1 MEQDTFLQRF
11 LENETDIVGSTIQFP
26 QVLIVEH
33 MFNNAV
39 EFINA
44 LKSRCD
50 KLIVIPKRSSLRYHP
65 NIGEQI
71 VENGIDLRNL
81 GRDYFKNKK
90 RTMEFLEREFGDK
103 PFLLFDHGG
112 YFSYF
117 ISEIASKFPNFKG
130 CVEHTENG
138 HIRYKKALKNLNR
151 TFFAASVARDPIK
164 QAENDDV
171 ARSIV
176 TYTFE
181 ILKSTMNIN
190 PNDLNRIG
198 VIGYGRL
205 GQVIATSLKER
216 ELPTRITEI
225 NTTASAMAISQG
237 HQILP
242 LEELID
248 ECPLIFSATGAGA
261 LQKQHFDRISQ
272 ATHIAT
278 VTGADDELRLP
289 HHVKKGTLRL
299 VGNEHQTLT
308 RYRTIHNQDVYLVLG
323 GDPPNY
329 YSASNT
335 REWTTGAVQA
345 TTLALASC
353 CLHHPNPSKKKIL
366 SLHDTSIFQETYDK
380 LTTCL
385 QRYCGEKE

>member
-1 MEQDTFLQRF
+1 MEQSTFLQRF
-11 LENETDIVGSTIQFP
+11 LENEQDIVGSPIQFP

-33 MFNNAV
+33 MFNEVV

-44 LKSRCD
+44 LKSRCE

-65 NIGEQI
+65 SIGEQI

-81 GRDYFKNKK
+81 GRDYFKNKT
-90 RTMEFLEREFGDK
+90 RTMEFLEREFGNK
-103 PFLLFDHGG
+103 PFMLFDHGG

-138 HIRYKKALKNLNR
+138 HIRYEKALRNLNR
-151 TFFAASVARDPIK
+151 KFFAASVARDPIK
-164 QAENDDV
+164 QTENDDV

-181 ILKSTMNIN
+181 ILKSTMNIDPSVLTN
-190 PNDLNRIG
+190 IG

-205 GQVIATSLKER
+205 GRVIATSLKER
-216 ELPTRITEI
+216 SLLTNITEI

-237 HQILP
+237 HQIVP
-242 LEELID
+242 LEELVAA
-248 ECPLIFSATGAGA
+248 CPLIFSATGAGA
-261 LQKQHFDRISQ
+261 LQKEHFDSIAQ
-272 ATHIAT
+272 TTHIAT

-308 RYRTIHNQDVYLVLG
+308 RYRTINNKDVYLVLG
-323 GDPPNY
+323 GDPANY

-353 CLHHPNPSKKKIL
+353 CLSTPNITRKKIL
-366 SLHDTSIFQETYDK
+366 SLHDATMFQKTYDK
-380 LTTCL
+380 LIACLTT
-385 QRYCGEKE
+385 YCAEKE